1 MADQAETEA
10 VARKIREFAME
21 LERDGYPAAA
31 ITDGMLMVA
40 LDAAHKMA
48 GPHHLAKFLS
58 KLARRFQ
65 MEADETQGGALHWGA
80 FYEIPFG
87 AALSGP
93 QP

>member
-1 MADQAETEA
+1 MA
-10 VARKIREFAME
+10 RRIREFAME
-21 LERDGYPAAA
+21 LERDGFPAAA

>member
-21 LERDGYPAAA
+21 LEQDGYPAAA

-48 GPHHLAKFLS
+48 GPHHLSKFLS

-65 MEADETQGGALHWGA
+65 AEADETEGGALH
-80 FYEIPFG
+80 
-87 AALSGP
+87 
-93 QP
+93 

>member
-31 ITDGMLMVA
+31 ITDGMLMVE

-48 GPHHLAKFLS
+48 GPHHLSKFLR

-65 MEADETQGGALHWGA
+65 VEADETEGGALH
-80 FYEIPFG
+80 
-87 AALSGP
+87 
-93 QP
+93 

>member
-1 MADQAETEA
+1 MADQAVTEH
-10 VARKIREFAME
+10 VARRIREFAME
-21 LERDGYPAAA
+21 LERDGFPAAA

-65 MEADETQGGALHWGA
+65 MEADETEGGALH
-80 FYEIPFG
+80 
-87 AALSGP
+87 
-93 QP
+93 

>member
-1 MADQAETEA
+1 VTEDI
-10 VARKIREFAME
+10 ARRIREFAIE
-21 LERDGYPAAA
+21 LERDGFPAVA

-65 MEADETQGGALHWGA
+65 MKADETQGGALH
-80 FYEIPFG
+80 
-87 AALSGP
+87 
-93 QP
+93 

>member
-10 VARKIREFAME
+10 VARKIRELAME

-48 GPHHLAKFLS
+48 GPHHLAKFLC

-65 MEADETQGGALHWGA
+65 VEADESEGGALH
-80 FYEIPFG
+80 
-87 AALSGP
+87 
-93 QP
+93 

>member
-10 VARKIREFAME
+10 IARIIREFAIK

-58 KLARRFQ
+58 KLARWFQ
-65 MEADETQGGALHWGA
+65 MEADETQGGALH
-80 FYEIPFG
+80 
-87 AALSGP
+87 
-93 QP
+93 

>member
-48 GPHHLAKFLS
+48 GPHHLSKFLS
-58 KLARRFQ
+58 KLAHRFQ
-65 MEADETQGGALHWGA
+65 VEADESEGGALH
-80 FYEIPFG
+80 
-87 AALSGP
+87 
-93 QP
+93 

>member
-1 MADQAETEA
+1 MA
-10 VARKIREFAME
+10 RRIREFAME
-21 LERDGYPAAA
+21 LERDGFPAVA